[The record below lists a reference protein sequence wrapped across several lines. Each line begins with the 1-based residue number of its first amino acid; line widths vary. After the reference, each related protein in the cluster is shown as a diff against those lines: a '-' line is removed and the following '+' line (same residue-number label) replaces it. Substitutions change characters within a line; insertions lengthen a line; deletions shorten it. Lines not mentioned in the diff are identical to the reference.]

1 MTSGIDETAAQSLR
15 TGAAHGNSA
24 GTGASADLGRLPLAA
39 LCPGDSPRFTPLDE
53 AHAAHLAALD
63 AELPPILVHRPTL
76 RVVDGAHRLR
86 AAALRGEPTIAV
98 EYVDGTPEAAFV
110 RAVAANLTGGLPLSV
125 AERKTATERIVRSR
139 PEQSDR
145 SIAQHVGL
153 SAKTVG
159 EIRRRCCTGAAVQS
173 SIRVGRDG
181 RLRPVNP
188 DEGRRR
194 VLKVISERPG
204 ASLREIAQAAGVS
217 LGTAHGVRSR
227 VDRGVPV
234 VPAAAP
240 ALPGPSAPSEAA
252 APACRPAPARTAP
265 ARTPSPSSPSH
276 TPSRTPAPARA
287 AVRPQPRPVTP
298 PVPPVPRVS
307 PDRPEPVRHLA
318 QRRLPGGY
326 SGGKLP
332 APTTT
337 AAARSS
343 FARLAVL
350 RRDPSL
356 RFTDRGRALLVWLH
370 RRLIAVSAAEREL
383 QDIPPHLLP
392 VVADLA
398 LECAEGWREL
408 ADQLRGRARQTG

>member
-1 MTSGIDETAAQSLR
+1 MTSGIGESATESLWPAPARATATELQAVPD
-15 TGAAHGNSA
+15 G
-24 GTGASADLGRLPLAA
+24 GRLPLAA
-39 LCPGDSPRFTPLDE
+39 VRPGDSPRFTPLDE
-53 AHAAHLAALD
+53 AHAARLAALD
-63 AELPPILVHRPTL
+63 VELPPILVHRPTM
-76 RVVDGAHRLR
+76 RVVDGAHRLH
-86 AAALRGEPTIAV
+86 AAALRGELTIAV
-98 EYVDGTPEAAFV
+98 EYVDGPAEAAFI
-110 RAVAANLTGGLPLSV
+110 RAVAANLTGGLPLSA
-125 AERKTATERIVRSR
+125 AERKAAAERIVRSR
-139 PEQSDR
+139 PERSDR

-159 EIRRRCCTGAAVQS
+159 QIRRRSAGAQS
-173 SIRVGRDG
+173 GARVGRDG

-227 VDRGVPV
+227 VDRGD
-234 VPAAAP
+234 P
-240 ALPGPSAPSEAA
+240 ALPARAE
-252 APACRPAPARTAP
+252 APAGPPAPARTA
-265 ARTPSPSSPSH
+265 
-276 TPSRTPAPARA
+276 APARMPARIPAPVPA
-287 AVRPQPRPVTP
+287 AVRPQPRPATAPTP
-298 PVPPVPRVS
+298 PAQ
-307 PDRPEPVRHLA
+307 PEPIRRLA

-326 SGGKLP
+326 PVP
-332 APTTT
+332 AVAPAGT
-337 AAARSS
+337 ATA

-356 RFTDRGRALLVWLH
+356 RFTDHGRALLLWLQ
-370 RRLIAVSAAEREL
+370 RRLFAVSAAEREL

-408 ADQLRGRARQTG
+408 ADQLRGRARQIG

>member
-1 MTSGIDETAAQSLR
+1 MIGKGVGIVTSGIDETAAQSLR

-24 GTGASADLGRLPLAA
+24 DTGASADLGRLPLAA

-234 VPAAAP
+234 VTAAAP

-252 APACRPAPARTAP
+252 APACRPAPREPPPPAPLLPLLPRTLPRAPRLPPALPSARSRAPSHRRCRRCLGCPRTGRSRSATSRSAGCRAGTRAASSRPPPPPPP
-265 ARTPSPSSPSH
+265 ARPSPASRCCAVTRRCASP
-276 TPSRTPAPARA
+276 
-287 AVRPQPRPVTP
+287 
-298 PVPPVPRVS
+298 
-307 PDRPEPVRHLA
+307 
-318 QRRLPGGY
+318 
-326 SGGKLP
+326 
-332 APTTT
+332 T
-337 AAARSS
+337 AAGPCWSGCT
-343 FARLAVL
+343 V
-350 RRDPSL
+350 
-356 RFTDRGRALLVWLH
+356 G
-370 RRLIAVSAAEREL
+370 
-383 QDIPPHLLP
+383 
-392 VVADLA
+392 
-398 LECAEGWREL
+398 
-408 ADQLRGRARQTG
+408 